1 VLMNNL
7 ASSLAQQSPRAAA
20 AAQRFAQS
28 QTISE
33 QPAQP
38 PITRETMITNAQTW
52 AQKAIDIAAQI
63 KPPARD
69 EECDMGCAVALHNL
83 GEFAEM
89 EGNIAEAGKKYREAI
104 SLAKAVGFL
113 EGVEN
118 GEARL
123 KELQSKPL

>member
-1 VLMNNL
+1 
-7 ASSLAQQSPRAAA
+7 LAQQSPRAAA
-20 AAQRFAQS
+20 AAQKFAQS

-33 QPAQP
+33 QKAQP
-38 PITRETMITNAQTW
+38 PITRETMIANAQTW
-52 AQKAIDIAAQI
+52 AQKAIDVAAQI

-69 EECDMGCAVALHNL
+69 EECDVGCAVALHNL

-89 EGNIAEAGKKYREAI
+89 KGDLAEAGKKFREAV
-104 SLAKAVGFL
+104 SLARAVGFL

-123 KELQSKPL
+123 KEIESKV